1 MRLSPGVQSQKLSGA
16 MSIGTTSSLSGYSQ
30 TSYAGSTGSISQG
43 LAGMSQPT
51 ARIGSATTYSQTATA
66 QSFSQSTTASSYTQ
80 KASTF
85 GTLGT
90 CSSFS
95 QGNAG
100 TGMPQTVTARGV
112 SQGTLGS
119 SFLQSAGSIA
129 PTAAQQVTYGSSSS
143 QAAAPSSLQYMSQAA
158 VSSCVSPAL
167 GTQPLGYSSLSQTM
181 AACSFPQDTIPLD
194 TFYTGSVPQQ
204 VAADIIQNSLTQT
217 FVQQVDSSQPM
228 PPAQG
233 IGRVEYFSSSK
244 RAWIPASFIGFN
256 TEFNTYTLDVQPYA
270 QPGDVRLA
278 PGALAE
284 YFSKTRGGWVPAQ
297 VDHFNEEFGVY
308 ALDVQPYAKPEDVRL
323 AGFEE
328 PLQPPCMDGRR
339 AVAASLDDNA
349 GNSSPVKPRSSTG
362 EIQEMLEEEDEEEAA
377 RIAEIVKASSGSDRL
392 PVGARVE
399 YFGTKSTEW
408 LKAKVLGFDEE
419 IGTYRLS
426 CRPYALAG
434 HMRVPGREEAT
445 IPEAEAEG
453 ALEGNTEACK
463 PLLSVPQYSVQ
474 KQRESGKTTFAV
486 FIKANDG
493 SLIRAFDG
501 DCTTFEL
508 TCEAEPLHMWLDG
521 LSQDML
527 PGLLTLLQHE
537 VEDRHKRLADMQA
550 EKDTLR
556 GADYYEYFGLSE
568 ASTEKDIDR
577 AYRKASKE
585 LHPDKGGDEE
595 EFQEMRRRYEQL
607 KQNRGE
613 GPKKNVVVEEGDP
626 LSWDPADRASMLTA
640 HDRMRSFLVWVTN
653 DLTAAAKELE
663 ELRRRRTQLEAS
675 RGCLEDRGTGG
686 PS

>member
-1 MRLSPGVQSQKLSGA
+1 M
-16 MSIGTTSSLSGYSQ
+16 
-30 TSYAGSTGSISQG
+30 
-43 LAGMSQPT
+43 
-51 ARIGSATTYSQTATA
+51 
-66 QSFSQSTTASSYTQ
+66 
-80 KASTF
+80 
-85 GTLGT
+85 
-90 CSSFS
+90 
-95 QGNAG
+95 
-100 TGMPQTVTARGV
+100 
-112 SQGTLGS
+112 
-119 SFLQSAGSIA
+119 
-129 PTAAQQVTYGSSSS
+129 
-143 QAAAPSSLQYMSQAA
+143 
-158 VSSCVSPAL
+158 
-167 GTQPLGYSSLSQTM
+167 
-181 AACSFPQDTIPLD
+181 
-194 TFYTGSVPQQ
+194 
-204 VAADIIQNSLTQT
+204 IQNSLTQT

-228 PPAQG
+228 LPVRG
-233 IGRVEYFSSSK
+233 IGSVEYFSSSK
-244 RAWIPASFIGFN
+244 RVWIPASFIGFN
-256 TEFNTYTLDVQPYA
+256 MEFNTYTLDVQPYA

-486 FIKANDG
+486 FISANDG

-613 GPKKNVVVEEGDP
+613 GPKKEVVVEEGDP